1 MFAMGILIIY
11 VMICIIPTA
20 VLITGYVWQ
29 KERGR
34 IFGAKYSFLISIFG
48 TYYAFVIFTQEMII
62 SNKDGEVVLGIVISC
77 IGIIAALWTLT
88 NSLYGGIL
96 LLIISF
102 IGYVYNASFFGVLSF
117 FLVIGGIISLG
128 EHWRKKK
135 IN

>member
-34 IFGAKYSFLISIFG
+34 IFG
-48 TYYAFVIFTQEMII
+48 
-62 SNKDGEVVLGIVISC
+62 
-77 IGIIAALWTLT
+77 ALWTLT

-117 FLVIGGIISLG
+117 FLVIGGIISFG